1 MSNDKVKQE
10 IKFVIGTKQ
19 TVKALKKNNAKK
31 VIIAKDADPKI
42 ISDVVQMATENNVPI
57 QYAESMRKLG
67 KACGID
73 VGAATVAVLN

>member
-1 MSNDKVKQE
+1 MSNEKVKQDKK
-10 IKFVIGTKQ
+10 IVIGKKQ
-19 TVKALKKNNAKK
+19 TAKALKNGSAET

-42 ISDVVQMATENNVPI
+42 IQEIKDLALERNVPI
-57 QYAESMRKLG
+57 KYAESMKKLG